1 MDVRVGLWRRLSTE
15 KLLLLNCGLEKTL
28 ESPLDCKEIQP
39 VHSEGDEP
47 WDFFGRN
54 DAKVETPVLWA
65 PHATSWLI
73 AKDSDAGRDWGQEEK
88 GATEDEMTGW
98 HHWLDGCESQW
109 TPGVG
114 DGQGGLACW
123 VSWGPKESDM
133 TERLIWSDVICQ
145 FLSPSIPPSLSPGN
159 HKFSTS
165 VTVLLFHVSSSV
177 PFSCFKLCPSMS
189 MGDWIEDLT
198 QIRKSA
204 DSQVPYIKWQSTVS
218 PLYPRVHPSVHIPS
232 QCFFKTLCWKGL
244 LYPPCVF
251 SSC

>member
-1 MDVRVGLWRRLSTE
+1 MDLRVGLWRRLSAKE
-15 KLLLLNCGLEKTL
+15 LMLLNCVVGEDSWESLGLQGNPTSHPKGHQ
-28 ESPLDCKEIQP
+28 SW
-39 VHSEGDEP
+39 V
-47 WDFFGRN
+47 FFVRT
-54 DAKVETPVLWA
+54 DVKAETPILW
-65 PHATSWLI
+65 PHHANSWLI

-88 GATEDEMTGW
+88 GTTEDEMAGW
-98 HHWLDGCESQW
+98 HHWLHGRESEW

-204 DSQVPYIKWQSTVS
+204 DSQVPYIKWHSTVG

-244 LYPPCVF
+244 LYPLCVF